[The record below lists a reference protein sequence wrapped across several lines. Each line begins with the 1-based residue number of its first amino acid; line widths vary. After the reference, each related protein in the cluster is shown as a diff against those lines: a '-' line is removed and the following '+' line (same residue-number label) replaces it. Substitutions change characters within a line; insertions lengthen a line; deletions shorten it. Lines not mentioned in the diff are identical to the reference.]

1 MSFEGLRVDTEN
13 FPVLQNDLILR
24 AAKGEETE
32 RAPVWVMR
40 QAGRYLPEF
49 LAVRKDHSFFECCK
63 TPEIACELTLQPIR
77 RFKGLLDA
85 AIIFC
90 DILVVPEAM
99 GLTIEMNPAPSLPN
113 PIRTPEDLARLP
125 DHVNVN
131 EKLGYVF
138 EAVNLTRHRLD
149 GEVPLIGFCGAPW
162 TLMAY
167 MVEGGGSKTYQ
178 KAKEWLYRWPEAS
191 RTLLAKVADV
201 CVDLLVGQVLA
212 GAQMLQVF
220 DSWAS
225 ELPPVLYQEMALPP
239 CQYIAKQVR
248 AKLQALG
255 HPGVPM
261 TLFAKGAN
269 SSLDVL
275 AAESGYDVLGLDS
288 SITGR
293 QARQLV
299 GHKVALQGNADPML
313 LYGGQEAIQA
323 EVKKMC
329 EGFLEGGG
337 GWIANLGHGV
347 TPQVQV
353 DDFRCFL
360 DSVHKYSRRNTEK
373 VGGQVLSEKL

>member
-1 MSFEGLRVDTEN
+1 MSLRVDTEN
-13 FPVLQNDLILR
+13 LPVLKNDLIIR
-24 AAKGEETE
+24 AARGEETE

-49 LAVRKDHSFFECCK
+49 LEVRKHHSFFECCK

-99 GLTIEMNPAPSLPN
+99 GMTIEMTPAPSLPN
-113 PIRTPEDLARLP
+113 PIRTPEDLKRLP
-125 DHVNVN
+125 ERIDVNK
-131 EKLGYVF
+131 ELGYVF
-138 EAVNLTRHRLD
+138 EAVNLTRHKLN

-191 RTLLAKVADV
+191 RTLLARVADV

-212 GAQMLQVF
+212 GAQLLQVF

-239 CQYIAKQVR
+239 CVYIAKQVR
-248 AKLQALG
+248 AKLTALG

-269 SSLDVL
+269 MSLDVL
-275 AAESGYDVLGLDS
+275 ADTGYDVLGLDS
-288 SITGR
+288 SITPA
-293 QARQLV
+293 QARRLV

-313 LYGGQEAIQA
+313 LYGGQHAIQA

-329 EGFLEGGG
+329 DGFLAGGG

-360 DSVHKYSRRNTEK
+360 ESVHKYSRRNPEK
-373 VGGQVLSEKL
+373 AGADVSHEKL

>member
-1 MSFEGLRVDTEN
+1 
-13 FPVLQNDLILR
+13 
-24 AAKGEETE
+24 
-32 RAPVWVMR
+32 
-40 QAGRYLPEF
+40 
-49 LAVRKDHSFFECCK
+49 
-63 TPEIACELTLQPIR
+63 
-77 RFKGLLDA
+77 
-85 AIIFC
+85 
-90 DILVVPEAM
+90 
-99 GLTIEMNPAPSLPN
+99 
-113 PIRTPEDLARLP
+113 
-125 DHVNVN
+125 
-131 EKLGYVF
+131 
-138 EAVNLTRHRLD
+138 
-149 GEVPLIGFCGAPW
+149 
-162 TLMAY
+162 
-167 MVEGGGSKTYQ
+167 
-178 KAKEWLYRWPEAS
+178 
-191 RTLLAKVADV
+191 
-201 CVDLLVGQVLA
+201 
-212 GAQMLQVF
+212 
-220 DSWAS
+220 
-225 ELPPVLYQEMALPP
+225 MALPP

-275 AAESGYDVLGLDS
+275 ASESGYDVLGLDS

-293 QARQLV
+293 QARRLV

-360 DSVHKYSRRNTEK
+360 ESVHKYSRRNTEK
-373 VGGQVLSEKL
+373 AGGQVLSEKL